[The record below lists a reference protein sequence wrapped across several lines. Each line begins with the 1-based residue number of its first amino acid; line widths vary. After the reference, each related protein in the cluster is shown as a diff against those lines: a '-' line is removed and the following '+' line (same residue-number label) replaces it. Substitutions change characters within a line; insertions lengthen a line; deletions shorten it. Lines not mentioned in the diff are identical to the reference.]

1 MRISDWS
8 SDVCSS
14 DLKQP
19 RGERTGCGH
28 GLLRLRLAMTANTGR
43 HLRYG
48 SDSSP
53 PLVTLSPWR
62 KEQQTEKDPAMFQN
76 GRVEIP
82 DRVPGK
88 RDGLGGI
95 GRAQTQERVV
105 EIGRARW
112 RERVCIRVDRGGGGD
127 IKKKKRQ
134 ENRT

>member
-1 MRISDWS
+1 MIRRP
-8 SDVCSS
+8 
-14 DLKQP
+14 P
-19 RGERTGCGH
+19 RATRTDT
-28 GLLRLRLAMTANTGR
+28 LFPYTTLFR
-43 HLRYG
+43 
-48 SDSSP
+48 SSSP

-105 EIGRARW
+105 VGRVAALAQIEQCKR
-112 RERVCIRVDRGGGGD
+112 DR
-127 IKKKKRQ
+127 KRTRL
-134 ENRT
+134 NSSH